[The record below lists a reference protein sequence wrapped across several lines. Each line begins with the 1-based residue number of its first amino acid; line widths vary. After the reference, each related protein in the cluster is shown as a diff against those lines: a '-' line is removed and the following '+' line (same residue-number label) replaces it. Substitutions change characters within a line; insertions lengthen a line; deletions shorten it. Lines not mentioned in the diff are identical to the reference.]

1 MINPYGMPRP
11 AFFPFLVLS
20 LGLTGCY
27 LDPYQN
33 PNDWS
38 MTGASDKNIAAQAAN
53 PSDLISGKS
62 NLYSNGV
69 AASAAIDKAL
79 GGAAGTAA
87 GLQTPSGST
96 PALSIGGS

>member
-1 MINPYGMPRP
+1 L
-11 AFFPFLVLS
+11 FVLLFSS

-38 MTGASDKNIAAQAAN
+38 MTGATGKNIAAQAAN

-62 NLYSNGV
+62 NPYSNGV
-69 AASAAIDKAL
+69 AASAAVDKAL

-87 GLQTPSGST
+87 GLQTTSGST